1 MTPSDPSAAQ
11 VPRKASQQ
19 DASEIDP
26 VVQREWQRLED
37 QRVAEERDE
46 AHEDVLETIADP
58 KHHAGPR
65 FGSWQWV
72 ALAVALAAGIVF
84 AGVVNLSLGPP
95 LPPPQEPPPPS
106 LHPPSQNEA
115 GGGISGSADDPADVT
130 EASP

>member
-95 LPPPQEPPPPS
+95 LPPPPGAAPPIPPPTVS
-106 LHPPSQNEA
+106 KRGR
-115 GGGISGSADDPADVT
+115 GGNQRVGRRPRR
-130 EASP
+130 